1 MYCVNVFVHVHVLVI
16 RDFDQGPRG
25 QIKFFVVGIHDL
37 NKFPGGLF
45 PQPPLKE
52 TQYMAHNHSNLY
64 QGDQHQSS
72 INNDKQN
79 SLLCF
84 TCIV

>member
-45 PQPPLKE
+45 PQPL
-52 TQYMAHNHSNLY
+52 
-64 QGDQHQSS
+64 
-72 INNDKQN
+72 
-79 SLLCF
+79 
-84 TCIV
+84 